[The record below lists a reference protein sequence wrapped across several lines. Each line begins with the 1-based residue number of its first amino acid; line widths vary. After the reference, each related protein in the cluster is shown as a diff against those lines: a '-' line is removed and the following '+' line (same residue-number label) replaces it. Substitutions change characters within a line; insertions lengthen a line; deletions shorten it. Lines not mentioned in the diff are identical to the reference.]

1 MQTDA
6 NNSPSYV
13 TKCGGRAE
21 TDEIFP
27 HILHL
32 EAGVFVQNIA
42 EPMLNMGVLGRLR
55 RLRFGERQAGDYK
68 FFKKYLRNHLTN
80 GRAYAKICL
89 VVCVGCAVITESEV
103 NDRWRH

>member
-1 MQTDA
+1 MRGA
-6 NNSPSYV
+6 RRHPRRS
-13 TKCGGRAE
+13 GRDHAE

-32 EAGVFVQNIA
+32 ETGVFVQNIA

-80 GRAYAKICL
+80 YG
-89 VVCVGCAVITESEV
+89 T
-103 NDRWRH
+103 